1 MVLNA
6 RVLEGFVAE
15 VAVGVVPNGDGV
27 DGDEG
32 ATRVREVDGD
42 VGGGDGGAY
51 YYNALER
58 MSLWV
63 TLV

>member
-6 RVLEGFVAE
+6 RVLEGLVAE

-32 ATRVREVDGD
+32 GIRVREVDGD
-42 VGGGDGGAY
+42 VGGRDGGAY
-51 YYNALER
+51 YYNALQR
-58 MSLWV
+58 VSFWV